1 VLLDHGVYSTLSE
14 QVRHDYTRLWRAIL
28 TQDNIMMKQA
38 SVALGVPFYELF
50 ASIVVQR
57 KYEDIMDTQSKSM
70 LKKRLG
76 T

>member
-1 VLLDHGVYSTLSE
+1 MLKE
-14 QVRHDYTRLWRAIL
+14 
-28 TQDNIMMKQA
+28 A
-38 SVALGVPFYELF
+38 SAALNVPFYELF

-57 KYEDIMDTQSKSM
+57 KYEDIMDKSNKTM